1 MKSRLTWRNLLI
13 AFLILLGVSGV
24 IEALPHASETTGDL
38 LIDAGILVLIVA
50 ISASRVFQICTA
62 ADLEDVLVDSHTCS
76 SFTMYDIH
84 QYGDFFFL

>member
-13 AFLILLGVSGV
+13 AFLLLLGVSGV

-50 ISASRVFQICTA
+50 ISAVLANSRLARIKRRKP
-62 ADLEDVLVDSHTCS
+62 
-76 SFTMYDIH
+76 
-84 QYGDFFFL
+84 